1 MKLASLLVGI
11 AFAATVVAQD
21 APKVK
26 LNLPDKIAPGKTIKG
41 SVTVTFTEGWHG
53 YQNPPLDSSQI
64 PVALS
69 MKAKYVKLGKISY
82 PVGIIKDFAG
92 IRTAVYEGTITIPF
106 EIVAPKKAQILAMA
120 FTLNYQQCNDSSC
133 LHPGSLQYKGTVKV
147 AK

>member
-26 LNLPDKIAPGKTIKG
+26 LNLPEKVAPGKTIKG
-41 SVTVTFTEGWHG
+41 SVTVTFAEGWHG
-53 YQNPPLDSSQI
+53 YQNPPSDPYQN

-69 MKAKYVKLGKISY
+69 MKAKYVKLGKIVY
-82 PVGIIKDFAG
+82 PVGIIKDLAG
-92 IRTAVYEGTITIPF
+92 TKTAVYEGTITIPF
-106 EIVAPKKAQILAMA
+106 EIIAPKKAQILALA
-120 FTLNYQQCNDSSC
+120 FTLNYQQCDDSTC
-133 LHPGSLQYKGTVKV
+133 LPPGSVQFKGTVKV